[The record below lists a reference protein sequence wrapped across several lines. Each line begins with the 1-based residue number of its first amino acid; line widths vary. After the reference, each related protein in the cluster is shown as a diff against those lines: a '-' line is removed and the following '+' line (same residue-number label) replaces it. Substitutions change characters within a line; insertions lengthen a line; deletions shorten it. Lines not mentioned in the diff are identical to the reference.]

1 MNVTVNIFYDE
12 KKQILFKVGGEKGLL
27 SELGLAM
34 MFGDTEQIRRILGK
48 TRPEVEI
55 AEDDEKLKKS
65 AEDFNLLLD
74 AFYKMNG

>member
-1 MNVTVNIFYDE
+1 MNVTVNIFYDK
-12 KKQILFKVGGEKGLL
+12 KKQVVFEVGGEKGLL
-27 SELGLAM
+27 SELGIAM
-34 MFGDTEQIRRILGK
+34 MFGDNEQIRRILGK

-74 AFYKMNG
+74 AFYKMNS

>member
-12 KKQILFKVGGEKGLL
+12 KKQVVFEVGGEKGLL
-27 SELGLAM
+27 SELGIAM
-34 MFGDTEQIRRILGK
+34 MFGDNEQIRRILGK

-65 AEDFNLLLD
+65 AEDFNLLLN
-74 AFYKMNG
+74 AFYKMNS

>member
-12 KKQILFKVGGEKGLL
+12 KKQVVFEVGGEKGLL
-27 SELGLAM
+27 SELGIAM
-34 MFGDTEQIRRILGK
+34 MFGDNEQIRRILGK